1 MKDLLAFCKRLFDGL
16 SYKVAVAPGSASC
29 RCYCVAAPCRFII
42 RQFALREALMLPL
55 LLLPGL
61 LLSQTLVTE
70 SVETRAGQSVVM
82 RFDDLEQIAIEV
94 WEQPT
99 IKIEARVSINSGE
112 NDDAFRITVDNANDV
127 LNLSTEIVGK
137 EDLPEKIAIHYGD
150 QDHYFNT
157 GDWSHPDVQ
166 AFLEKYGR
174 ENMQW
179 MSHGPLIDITVKVFV
194 PENIELKVRSKFGL
208 VEMQGVTRS
217 LAIHSEHGGLDLA
230 VSPTA
235 RYDFGIACAWG
246 EVYTNLDLDI
256 ASTKQ
261 GRMLKAEQF
270 VAKLNGGGP
279 PVRLVSEHGNVY
291 LRAM

>member
-1 MKDLLAFCKRLFDGL
+1 
-16 SYKVAVAPGSASC
+16 
-29 RCYCVAAPCRFII
+29 
-42 RQFALREALMLPL
+42 MLPL
-55 LLLPGL
+55 LLLPEL

-82 RFDDLEQIAIEV
+82 RFDDPEQVAIEV
-94 WEQPT
+94 WNRPT
-99 IKIEARVSINSGE
+99 IKLEASVLINSGE
-112 NDDAFRITVDNANDV
+112 NDDAFQITVDTTDEM
-127 LNLSTEIVGK
+127 LSVSTGIRGK
-137 EDLPEKIAIHYGD
+137 EDLPEKIVIHYGD

-174 ENMQW
+174 ENIQW
-179 MSHGPLIDITVKVFV
+179 MSHGPIIAITVKVFV
-194 PENIELKVRSKFGL
+194 PESIELEVMSKFGL

-230 VSPTA
+230 VAPTA

-256 ASTKQ
+256 ASTRR
-261 GRMLKAEQF
+261 GHMLKAEQF

-291 LRAM
+291 LRAL